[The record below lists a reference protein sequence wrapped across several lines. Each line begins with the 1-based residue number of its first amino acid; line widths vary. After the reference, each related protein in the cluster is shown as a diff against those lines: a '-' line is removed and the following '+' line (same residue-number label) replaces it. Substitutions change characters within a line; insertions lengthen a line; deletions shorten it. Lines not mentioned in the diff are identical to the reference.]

1 MTSAERWSA
10 EELGSCVDSYLEMLI
25 REINDKPFNKAEF
38 NRNLRQSILQKRTK
52 ASVELRMQ
60 NISAVLDGYSL
71 PWIKGYK
78 PRNNVGRNVWDSIVK
93 RLIQR
98 SIFLEMEDSKLTVEL
113 STPDRNS
120 VEEPYEYITDCG
132 HTVTLTDVL
141 RKGGM
146 HEDKWQL
153 RITGPSIN
161 SKSGRKIIYCIKD
174 LTKAKQKV
182 SNYLVKKINLSDDLK
197 VESTEIQGGHASFS
211 SNKKEFTRPV
221 YWWDNRPFENLWL
234 ELTDREDLGANL
246 HAPKTNQS
254 GKEFWGYSFVS
265 RTETNDIIFHFSKK
279 DSAIIA
285 YSIVADEPVL
295 EEEIKWAARGSYAKG
310 IIPYRRHGW
319 LRNFSKHYVLSKPL
333 KVKQILT
340 KLEEIIEKTDDLMM
354 VKPKKKGLYFPFEL
368 KSSRPMRPMQGY
380 LFKFPSFMLE
390 LFPELM
396 QAEIQPVPKRKFD
409 HDPNEGGFSVRLL

>member
-10 EELGSCVDSYLEMLI
+10 EELDSCVDSYLEMLI

-113 STPDRNS
+113 STPNRNS

-265 RTETNDIIFHFSKK
+265 RTETNDIIFHF
-279 DSAIIA
+279 
-285 YSIVADEPVL
+285 
-295 EEEIKWAARGSYAKG
+295 
-310 IIPYRRHGW
+310 
-319 LRNFSKHYVLSKPL
+319 
-333 KVKQILT
+333 
-340 KLEEIIEKTDDLMM
+340 
-354 VKPKKKGLYFPFEL
+354 
-368 KSSRPMRPMQGY
+368 
-380 LFKFPSFMLE
+380 
-390 LFPELM
+390 
-396 QAEIQPVPKRKFD
+396 
-409 HDPNEGGFSVRLL
+409 